1 MLVDVIRP
9 ISGVKRGL
17 VLVVV
22 DDHPADD
29 AVGSASKRRPCFR
42 TGTRT
47 GTGLLT
53 LRRNHQAVDGGR
65 RAVKKMRRGR

>member
-29 AVGSASKRRPCFR
+29 AVGSASKSRPCFR
-42 TGTRT
+42 TRT
-47 GTGLLT
+47 WLLT
-53 LRRNHQAVDGGR
+53 LRRNHQTVDGGR